1 MNQPV
6 STDILLIEHNP
17 FEAEVTKS
25 AILKSMITDKI
36 HWARDGEEAM
46 NFIFGN
52 TDPNSSDLANLPR
65 IIIMDLKIPKI
76 SGIEILRRIKENPA
90 TSKIIIIL
98 LSSSEES
105 ADFLQAIN
113 SGVNMCI
120 VKKPDLTSF
129 ANKIKQELG
138 YYWRLFDN

>member
-1 MNQPV
+1 MDQKET
-6 STDILLIEHNP
+6 TDILLIEHNP
-17 FEAEVTKS
+17 FEAEVTKA
-25 AILKSMITDKI
+25 AILKSKITDKI
-36 HWARDGEEAM
+36 YWAKDGEEAM

-52 TDPNSSDLANLPR
+52 TDPQSDQLVNIPR
-65 IIIMDLKIPKI
+65 IIILDLKIPKI
-76 SGIEILRRIKENPA
+76 SGIEILKRIKENPA

-138 YYWRLFDN
+138 YYWRLFEN